1 MMTQIIPKIPYKFS
15 CVKCDVKT
23 NNKKDYNN
31 HILTQKHAKIH
42 NLLTFNPKKR
52 VSHICDICNKEYSS
66 RQSLHLHK
74 NKCIN
79 PNSDIQENQQN
90 ETIKKEDIE
99 TITNMVIEIIK
110 CKPNEENI
118 IITPVAAA
126 PPETIDFKNMVIELM
141 KSNQDL
147 QNKMFEM
154 CKNNNNNNTT
164 INNNQTNIN
173 NKTLNLQFFLNEQC
187 KDAMNI
193 SDFAKSFD
201 FQLADLESVGELGY
215 VEGISK
221 LIVNKL
227 NDLDI
232 YKRPIHCSD
241 AKRETLYVKD
251 QDKWAKEESDNPKI
265 RKAIKNV
272 SYQNIGLINKWR
284 DTYPEC
290 RSNTSESNQK
300 YINIVRQA
308 MGGSLDIE
316 DNENKIIRRLAR
328 EVIIKKNE

>member
-1 MMTQIIPKIPYKFS
+1 
-15 CVKCDVKT
+15 
-23 NNKKDYNN
+23 
-31 HILTQKHAKIH
+31 
-42 NLLTFNPKKR
+42 
-52 VSHICDICNKEYSS
+52 
-66 RQSLHLHK
+66 
-74 NKCIN
+74 
-79 PNSDIQENQQN
+79 
-90 ETIKKEDIE
+90 
-99 TITNMVIEIIK
+99 MVIEIIK

-154 CKNNNNNNTT
+154 CKNNSNTT

-173 NKTLNLQFFLNEQC
+173 NKTFNLQFFLNEQC

-241 AKRETLYVKD
+241 AKREILYVKD
-251 QDKWAKEESDNPKI
+251 QDKWTKEESDNSKI